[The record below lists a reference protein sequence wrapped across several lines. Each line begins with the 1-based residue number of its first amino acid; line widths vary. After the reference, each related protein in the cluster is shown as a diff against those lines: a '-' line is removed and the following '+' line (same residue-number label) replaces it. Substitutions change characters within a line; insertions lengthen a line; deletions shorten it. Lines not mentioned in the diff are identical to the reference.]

1 MKMNVYKFLPWI
13 VLSFLLT
20 SCRQFQGKNSNAQAD
35 EKCISVSNIQFDPSY
50 KSFSVDIEIQQKGS
64 IRFLEDNPQL
74 TIKSSEW
81 VKKWNQHKSIQ
92 PELNKIENILT
103 KRISNLNMDILVV
116 VDLTLSSE
124 RIQMQ
129 KEWIKKLR
137 SIISE
142 QNLYVAFIQGDTTTE
157 SLLATDYVLDN
168 YFKPKHSGN
177 KLLYRTILSKLEE
190 MSGQQPTYFP
200 KERQNTDWLAL
211 AHRIK
216 ALFIFSDGIVYSE
229 NKPIDKAHYDLQKR
243 LVQVDSLFPDIPIFY
258 LNFPIEENENTLDLT
273 ANNDSRSILELMCK
287 VSNGTYVN
295 TVEGE
300 KFLSDYLAKFDMK
313 YANYRLT
320 FTNPDNKIYRGNIRR
335 LQIDCCDGD
344 SILMTGHLNYSLGS
358 IYRPII
364 VNGPSSLQ
372 IVLKGCL
379 LSVAIMLG
387 LYLIFQFIIPYISYL
402 IFKKKYVIRYKGEN
416 MIHNGQ
422 LIEQSCY
429 FCKAPFEKG
438 DVIVTK
444 CSHVVHKECW
454 DENEYKCPEY
464 GRNCKHGRHYYNK
477 IHLWDPHNASFYFAW
492 IIAGVLAGLLAWIC
506 FTLYKNDNPEILINI
521 LLNLYDIPAESGEAK
536 NIIDSYGEHLY
547 YLPFYGLNISFFLT
561 LFLSFMAGHRRWFL
575 KRSLLLITK
584 AVVAGICGYLSFLIG
599 SIVSIV
605 LMIEN
610 NSLFIDWIPWMQT
623 GFFIAFIISFQT
635 DIKRKRVLIGAFI
648 SIIFGLSSMY
658 VWDNLQNALVDTRDD
673 ILLSYMIYCVGFAI
687 SIAITFPK
695 SERYF
700 LRVEGPIKAMD
711 IAIYKWINAIFHN
724 RQFTIGK
731 SVNCDLQITWDL
743 QSDIAPEIAEVKM
756 KGGHLYLIA
765 LEEGVFTRKKEMKP
779 NEKIRLY
786 HGTHFRIGQTKFT
799 YIERD
804 I

>member
-1 MKMNVYKFLPWI
+1 
-13 VLSFLLT
+13 
-20 SCRQFQGKNSNAQAD
+20 
-35 EKCISVSNIQFDPSY
+35 
-50 KSFSVDIEIQQKGS
+50 
-64 IRFLEDNPQL
+64 
-74 TIKSSEW
+74 
-81 VKKWNQHKSIQ
+81 
-92 PELNKIENILT
+92 
-103 KRISNLNMDILVV
+103 
-116 VDLTLSSE
+116 
-124 RIQMQ
+124 
-129 KEWIKKLR
+129 
-137 SIISE
+137 
-142 QNLYVAFIQGDTTTE
+142 
-157 SLLATDYVLDN
+157 
-168 YFKPKHSGN
+168 
-177 KLLYRTILSKLEE
+177 
-190 MSGQQPTYFP
+190 
-200 KERQNTDWLAL
+200 
-211 AHRIK
+211 
-216 ALFIFSDGIVYSE
+216 
-229 NKPIDKAHYDLQKR
+229 
-243 LVQVDSLFPDIPIFY
+243 
-258 LNFPIEENENTLDLT
+258 
-273 ANNDSRSILELMCK
+273 MCK

-295 TVEGE
+295 TVEEE
-300 KFLSDYLAKFDMK
+300 KLLSDYLAKFNMK

-438 DVIVTK
+438 DVIVAK

-506 FTLYKNDNPEILINI
+506 FTLYENDNPEILINI
-521 LLNLYDIPAESGEAK
+521 LLNLYDIPVGSDEAK

-610 NSLFIDWIPWMQT
+610 NSLFIDWTPWMLT

-635 DIKRKRVLIGAFI
+635 DIKRKRALIGAFI

-658 VWDNLQNALVDTRDD
+658 VWDNSQNALVDTRDD
-673 ILLSYMIYCVGFAI
+673 MLLSYMIYCVGFAI

-695 SERYF
+695 SECYF

-731 SVNCDLQITWDL
+731 SINCDLQITWDL

>member
-50 KSFSVDIEIQQKGS
+50 KSFSVDIEIQQKDS

-379 LSVAIMLG
+379 LSIAIMLG

-444 CSHVVHKECW
+444 CS
-454 DENEYKCPEY
+454 
-464 GRNCKHGRHYYNK
+464 RNAGMRTNT
-477 IHLWDPHNASFYFAW
+477 NA
-492 IIAGVLAGLLAWIC
+492 
-506 FTLYKNDNPEILINI
+506 
-521 LLNLYDIPAESGEAK
+521 LN
-536 NIIDSYGEHLY
+536 
-547 YLPFYGLNISFFLT
+547 
-561 LFLSFMAGHRRWFL
+561 MAGIVNTEG
-575 KRSLLLITK
+575 ITTTK
-584 AVVAGICGYLSFLIG
+584 YICGIRTMRRSTSHG
-599 SIVSIV
+599 S
-605 LMIEN
+605 
-610 NSLFIDWIPWMQT
+610 
-623 GFFIAFIISFQT
+623 
-635 DIKRKRVLIGAFI
+635 
-648 SIIFGLSSMY
+648 
-658 VWDNLQNALVDTRDD
+658 
-673 ILLSYMIYCVGFAI
+673 
-687 SIAITFPK
+687 
-695 SERYF
+695 
-700 LRVEGPIKAMD
+700 
-711 IAIYKWINAIFHN
+711 
-724 RQFTIGK
+724 
-731 SVNCDLQITWDL
+731 
-743 QSDIAPEIAEVKM
+743 
-756 KGGHLYLIA
+756 
-765 LEEGVFTRKKEMKP
+765 
-779 NEKIRLY
+779 
-786 HGTHFRIGQTKFT
+786 
-799 YIERD
+799 
-804 I
+804 